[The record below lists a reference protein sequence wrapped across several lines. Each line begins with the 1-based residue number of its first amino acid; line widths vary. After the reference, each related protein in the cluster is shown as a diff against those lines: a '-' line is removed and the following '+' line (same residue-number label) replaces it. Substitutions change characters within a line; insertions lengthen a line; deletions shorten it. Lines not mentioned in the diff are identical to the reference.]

1 MNRRPIVAGNIKMYL
16 TIEAALELGRQVWRG
31 LDGTE
36 TAEVLY
42 FPPYTAIADLARVL
56 RESPIAVGGQNMHPS
71 IEGAFTGE
79 ISPRMLLD
87 AGAGHV
93 LIGHSERRTLFGE
106 TDDGV
111 RLKTIAALEHGLRPV
126 VCVGETLEEREGG
139 RMEEVL
145 ARQVREGLRDLDP
158 AKIAGLVVAY
168 EPVWAIGTGRTAT
181 PEQANEAHGFLRGEI
196 AGILGRPAADGLRI
210 LYGGSVKPDNAES
223 LLSQSDVDGA
233 LVGGA
238 CLRPDS
244 FLAIIRAA
252 GRSGRD

>member
-1 MNRRPIVAGNIKMYL
+1 MKRRPIVAGNIKMYL
-16 TIEAALELGRQVWRG
+16 TIEAGLELFREVWRG

-36 TAEVLY
+36 KAEILY
-42 FPPYTAIADLARVL
+42 FPPYTAIADAARLL
-56 RESPIAVGGQNMHPS
+56 RESPIRIGGQNMHPE

-87 AGAGHV
+87 AGASHV

-111 RLKTIAALEHGLRPV
+111 RRKTAAALDHGLRPV
-126 VCVGETLEEREGG
+126 VCVGETLAEREAGQT
-139 RMEEVL
+139 EAVL
-145 ARQVREGLRDLDP
+145 ARQMREGLMGFEASKL
-158 AKIAGLVVAY
+158 AGLVVAY

-181 PEQANEAHGFLRGEI
+181 PEQANEAHRFIRGE
-196 AGILGRPAADGLRI
+196 AGGLFGGPVAENLRI

-223 LLSQSDVDGA
+223 LLSGSDVDGA

-252 GRSGRD
+252 RID